1 MTQSKTPYFGQSG
14 RVGYAPAG
22 LPVFKFNIP
31 LVPGP
36 VPKRDAVEPASAL
49 PDSAT
54 ACNTQ
59 GNEWLLAQRP
69 QDALRAYDRAIA
81 LQPDY
86 VDPHFNRGN
95 ALLRLQRNEE
105 ALASFEQAIAL
116 SPILVLAHY
125 NRATVLQS
133 LGRVPEAMEGYR
145 TVLGMELDNVQARFN
160 LGCLLLQI
168 KQFEEAL
175 ACMDHVVAQ
184 APQVPEGHN
193 NRGLA
198 LMHLCRDTEAVASF
212 SQALALRPHY
222 AEAYNNR
229 GEAQLRLRQFDGA
242 MADIRRAIELRP
254 HLGESRFLLGKLLR
268 EMKRHEEALEQFGLA
283 ARSEANIPTLSWEI
297 VQAKVH
303 SCLWDSLSEDLAR
316 LQQELGNGR
325 SAADPFVALSLFD
338 DPALHHNAARMLVEG
353 NLPAQDVLGPIAPRP
368 PGGKIRIGYYSAD
381 FRNHPVAHL
390 ISELF
395 EVHDR
400 ERFEWFAFY
409 VGPEVQDTMHKRIA
423 SASDH
428 FINVRERS
436 DIEIATLSRELGI
449 DIAVDL
455 MGFTQE
461 SRLSCFAYRCAPL
474 QVSYLGYPGTTGAD
488 YVDYVVVDKVVV
500 PPAAQA
506 HFAEKVVYMP
516 HSYQVNDSQ
525 RQIAE
530 RVFSREE
537 LGLPSV
543 GFVFCCFNHNYKI
556 MPSTFDGW
564 MRILHAVDGSVLWL
578 LEDNPASAKNL
589 RREAQARGIPAE
601 RLVFAPRMPMA
612 EHLARQRV
620 ADLFLD
626 TLPYNAHTTASDAL
640 WVGLPVLTC
649 MGQSFASRVAA
660 SLLQAAGLPELVTS
674 TQADFEA
681 RAIELARDPAQL
693 GHLRAKLRDQGHS
706 SALFD
711 ARLFARHIES
721 AYTTM
726 LERQQRGLPPDVIE
740 VA

>member
-1 MTQSKTPYFGQSG
+1 MTQSKTTYFGHRG
-14 RVGYAPAG
+14 RAGYAPSRLQDVKFFIPSAAG
-22 LPVFKFNIP
+22 A
-31 LVPGP
+31 
-36 VPKRDAVEPASAL
+36 VPKIEGSECASKL
-49 PDSAT
+49 PDSAM

-59 GNEWLLAQRP
+59 GNEWLLAHRVL
-69 QDALRAYDRAIA
+69 DALRAYDRAIA

-105 ALASFEQAIAL
+105 ALASYDQAIAL
-116 SPILVLAHY
+116 RPGLVLAHY
-125 NRATVLQS
+125 NRATTLKA
-133 LGRVPEAMEGYR
+133 LGRVPEAMQGYCN
-145 TVLGMELDNVQARFN
+145 VLSLDPGNVQARFN
-160 LGCLLLQI
+160 LGCLHLQI
-168 KQFEEAL
+168 QQYEVAL
-175 ACMDHVVAQ
+175 DYLDHVVTQ
-184 APQVPEGHN
+184 APGLPEGHN

-198 LMHLCRDTEAVASF
+198 LMHLSRNTEAVVSF
-212 SQALALRPHY
+212 NEALALRPQY
-222 AEAYNNR
+222 AEAFNNR
-229 GEAQLRLRQFDGA
+229 GEAQFNLNRLDHA

-254 HLGESRFLLGKLLR
+254 LQGESRLLMGRLLR
-268 EMKRHEEALEQFGLA
+268 KLKRHDEALEQFELA
-283 ARSEANIPTLSWEI
+283 ARSEAKIPSLLWEI
-297 VQAKVH
+297 VSAKVH
-303 SCLWDSLSEDLAR
+303 SCLWTHLTEDLSR
-316 LQQELGNGR
+316 LRQELVDG
-325 SAADPFVALSLFD
+325 SSVADPFAALSLFD
-338 DPALHHNAARMLVEG
+338 DPALHYKAARLMVEG
-353 NLPAQDVLGPIAPRP
+353 SLSTKGELGAIAPRAST
-368 PGGKIRIGYYSAD
+368 GKIRIGYYSAD
-381 FRNHPVAHL
+381 FRNHAVAHL
-390 ISELF
+390 IAELF

-409 VGPEVQDTMHKRIA
+409 VGPEVQDRMQERIA
-423 SASDH
+423 SALDH
-428 FINVRERS
+428 FVNVRERS
-436 DIEIATLSRELGI
+436 DIEIAALSRELGI

-488 YVDYVVVDKVVV
+488 YMDYVVVDKVVV

-516 HSYQVNDSQ
+516 HSYQVNDSR

-530 RVFSREE
+530 RDFSREE
-537 LGLPSV
+537 LGLPPF
-543 GFVFCCFNHNYKI
+543 GFVFCCFNQNYKI

-589 RREAQARGIPAE
+589 RREAQARGIPGE

-620 ADLFLD
+620 ANLFLD

-640 WVGLPVLTC
+640 WAGLPVLTC

-660 SLLQAAGLPELVTS
+660 SLLRAAGLPELVTA
-674 TQADFEA
+674 TLADFEA
-681 RAIELARDPAQL
+681 RAIELACDPAQL
-693 GHLRAKLRDQGHS
+693 GDIRAKLREQGHS

-711 ARLFARHIES
+711 ARLFARHIEA
-721 AYTTM
+721 AYIIM
-726 LERQQRGLPPDVIE
+726 LERRQRGMPPDAIE